1 MVRYYA
7 ATVGYKDEYDI
18 LISFDEVMVFMRGVI
33 YHLEI
38 ETQKIVLNYQYI
50 GNPVAKHNLT

>member
-7 ATVGYKDEYDI
+7 ATVGYKDEHDI

-38 ETQKIVLNYQYI
+38 ETQ
-50 GNPVAKHNLT
+50 